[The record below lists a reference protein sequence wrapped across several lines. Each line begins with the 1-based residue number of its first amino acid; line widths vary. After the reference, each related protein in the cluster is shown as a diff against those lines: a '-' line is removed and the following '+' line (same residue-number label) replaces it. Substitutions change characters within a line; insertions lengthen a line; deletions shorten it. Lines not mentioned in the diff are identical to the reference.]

1 VEGQDFEDFKLM
13 KVKAYYSG
21 QVLTDFV
28 LLYDLCD
35 TIQGRELRAK
45 SITNDAEAV
54 VELTLS
60 QHGNRRI
67 FYQDTQG
74 EWDELKHDGKKFVDF
89 APIPAEL
96 KKQLELS

>member
-1 VEGQDFEDFKLM
+1 M
-13 KVKAYYSG
+13 KTKAFYSG
-21 QVLTDFV
+21 QILKDYV

-35 TIQGRELRAK
+35 TIQGREILAK

-60 QHGNRRI
+60 QHGPRRI
-67 FYQDTQG
+67 LYQDTEG
-74 EWDELKHDGKKFVDF
+74 NWDELKHNGKRFVDF

-96 KKQLELS
+96 KKELGLD

>member
-1 VEGQDFEDFKLM
+1 M
-13 KVKAYYSG
+13 KPKAFYSG
-21 QVLTDFV
+21 QVLKDFV

-35 TIQGRELRAK
+35 TIVGREQRAK

-60 QHGNRRI
+60 QHGPRRI
-67 FYQDTQG
+67 LYQDTEG
-74 EWDELKHDGKKFVDF
+74 NWDELKHDGKKFMDF

-96 KKQLELS
+96 KKSLRLV